1 MSTDLGAPTATK
13 VLPLDPQPSVSLAG
27 APHERLRALLS
38 ARFVI
43 VTGKGGTGKTTLAA
57 ALAQLAALEGKRVLL
72 AEVGPSAEGRSPI
85 LAALGEEGRS
95 GSLEPQP
102 RGENLWTVLLTPEA
116 GHRAFLRDVLPLGFL
131 ADRAM
136 RAEPLRRFLSA
147 APAFAELGIL
157 YRGLQLVRAER
168 SRGVPQFDIMIL
180 DAPATGHALAF
191 ATLPQVL
198 LRVIPGG
205 PIGRAARDG
214 IALIN
219 DPLSTRALVTT
230 LPEELPVTEAL
241 ELAEGLRKSNLSVH
255 GVVANLVPQDPF
267 TVEESLLLSK
277 WTRAIPMLGARAL
290 QRFERTRAALLRLR
304 AAVGHVL
311 IVREREGRGRALVS
325 EVARE
330 LSSA

>member
-1 MSTDLGAPTATK
+1 MPVDE
-13 VLPLDPQPSVSLAG
+13 QPRVSLAG
-27 APHERLRALLS
+27 TSRERLRDLLS
-38 ARFVI
+38 VRFVI

-57 ALAQLAALEGKRVLL
+57 ALAHVAAMEGKRVLL
-72 AEVGPSAEGRSPI
+72 AEVGPAAEGRSPL

-95 GSLEPQP
+95 GALEPRP
-102 RGENLWTVLLTPEA
+102 AGENLWTVLLTPEA
-116 GHRAFLRDVLPLGFL
+116 GHRAFLREVLPLGFL
-131 ADRAM
+131 ADRAL

-168 SRGVPQFDIMIL
+168 SRGVPLFDLVIL

-214 IALIN
+214 IALLH
-219 DPLSTRALVTT
+219 DSRYTRALVTT
-230 LPEELPVTEAL
+230 LPEALPVTEAL
-241 ELAEGLRKSNLSVH
+241 ELAEGLRKSSLTVH

-267 TVEESLLLSK
+267 TAHERSVLAT
-277 WTRAIPMLGARAL
+277 WTRALPMLGARAL
-290 QRFERTRAALLRLR
+290 QRFERTRVALARLE
-304 AAVGHVL
+304 AAVGDVL
-311 IVREREGRGRALVS
+311 VVREREEFGRALVS
-325 EVARE
+325 AIAQE
-330 LSSA
+330 LAAA

>member
-1 MSTDLGAPTATK
+1 MSPEA
-13 VLPLDPQPSVSLAG
+13 QPRGSPAG
-27 APHERLRALLS
+27 EPRERLRVLLS

-57 ALAQLAALEGKRVLL
+57 ALAHVAAREGKRVLL
-72 AEVGPSAEGRSPI
+72 AEVGPAAEGRSPLMAI
-85 LAALGEEGRS
+85 LGEEGRS
-95 GSLEPQP
+95 GALEPRP
-102 RGENLWTVLLTPEA
+102 MGENLWTVLLTPEA
-116 GHRAFLRDVLPLGFL
+116 GHRAFLRDVLPLAFL

-147 APAFAELGIL
+147 APAFAELGVL

-168 SRGVPQFDIMIL
+168 SRGVPLFDLVIL

-191 ATLPQVL
+191 ASLPQVL

-214 IALIN
+214 IALLH
-219 DPLSTRALVTT
+219 DPLVTRALVTT
-230 LPEELPVTEAL
+230 VPEALPVTEAL
-241 ELAEGLRKSNLSVH
+241 ELAEGLRQSNLTVH

-267 TVEESLLLSK
+267 TADERSLLSS
-277 WTRAIPMLGARAL
+277 WTQTPLMLGARAL
-290 QRFERTRAALLRLR
+290 QRFERTRSALARLAAG
-304 AAVGHVL
+304 VGDVL
-311 IVREREGRGRALVS
+311 IVREQEGQGRALVS

-330 LSSA
+330 LVGA